1 MTLLIVLRA
10 FAYGWIQTNDVKK
23 ANTCMAR
30 AGYEII
36 TVHDKL
42 YVMVETLRTVKALI
56 FADYKLTNEALK
68 SEYTITLVQKKGI
81 TEITTEYRITGNNLM
96 WKSTLFLSKS
106 YLEAESQNQMDLLKL
121 EIETSCVEF
130 HC

>member
-1 MTLLIVLRA
+1 MH
-10 FAYGWIQTNDVKK
+10 
-23 ANTCMAR
+23 AR

-42 YVMVETLRTVKALI
+42 YVMVEALRTVKALI